1 MGWDDAIKINSDLMN
16 VPLNIL
22 LYIQD
27 YKMYGDN
34 SYVFRNNDTLK
45 ELCSYPSI
53 TMVDDKLRLPILDK
67 ICEFATSDEPIIE
80 AIGYF
85 SGELARCKTH
95 TSLNSLYSDETLVYK
110 VLGNLPLRLILNY
123 DSRFSFTKAMYPS
136 LISKTYGN
144 KLFLKAV
151 LKGYSYPEGNSI
163 MTTALYIYP
172 QVANL
177 MCEDKDLFD
186 RFLANRQS
194 SQHEFNN
201 LAQIN
206 LRTVE
211 LTAQSIS
218 NLIKWGY
225 FPDLIYYF
233 KSNREGL
240 KKLYNAVATS
250 PLFTRV
256 VSETIQN
263 SKSYNETSSYNRN
276 NSVLFGIISR
286 TDYATNGN
294 SFDLGFFNFRAK
306 YSSISNEKITT
317 KLLPYGANNIAD
329 NVNYCMPIGT
339 NEYPTSYGYYDGNT
353 RFYVEI
359 YKIK

>member
-53 TMVDDKLRLPILDK
+53 TMFDDKLRLPILDK

-80 AIGYF
+80 AIGYL
-85 SGELARCKTH
+85 SGELARCKAH

-123 DSRFSFTKAMYPS
+123 DSRLSPAKAMYPS

-240 KKLYNAVATS
+240 KKLYNLVSTS
-250 PLFTRV
+250 SLFTRV

-263 SKSYNETSSYNRN
+263 SKSYNGTSSYNRN
-276 NSVLFGIISR
+276 NSVLFGVLSR
-286 TDYATNGN
+286 TNYTANPN
-294 SFDLGFFNFRAK
+294 SYNLGYFNFRTK
-306 YSSISNEKITT
+306 YNSVSKDTISTMLSPYDAESIAE
-317 KLLPYGANNIAD
+317 

-339 NEYPTSYGYYDGNT
+339 TEYPTSYDYYDSDT

-359 YKIK
+359 YKLK

>member
-85 SGELARCKTH
+85 SGKLARCKTH
-95 TSLNSLYSDETLVYK
+95 TSLNSLYSDETLMSSILK
-110 VLGNLPLRLILNY
+110 TLPIIHFLNTGS
-123 DSRFSFTKAMYPS
+123 DSKPLYPT
-136 LISKTYGN
+136 LVSKICSN
-144 KLFLKAV
+144 KLFLKDV
-151 LKGYSYPEGNSI
+151 LKVFRYPENNNITTSI
-163 MTTALYIYP
+163 INVYP
-172 QVANL
+172 QAINIL
-177 MCEDKDLFD
+177 CEDKVLFDLFLNAKQISNYEIYNLQY
-186 RFLANRQS
+186 FNR
-194 SQHEFNN
+194 NG
-201 LAQIN
+201 L
-206 LRTVE
+206 E

-225 FPDLIYYF
+225 FPDVIYHVR
-233 KSNREGL
+233 SNPHIL

-294 SFDLGFFNFRAK
+294 SFDLGFFNFRTK